1 MGDAAF
7 LVLENGMVFR
17 GQPLGA
23 EGEALCEIVFA
34 TGMTGY
40 METLTNKSYYGQG
53 VVQTFPLIG
62 NYGSISEDEESQK
75 PWLSAYIVRQC
86 CDKPSNFRS
95 EGTLDAYL
103 KKHGVVGLQGID
115 TRALT
120 RLIRENGVM
129 NGMICR
135 DPGKCDM
142 DALRAYRVSSA
153 LPAVSV
159 KEPVFYKGS
168 ENGPVIVLL
177 DCGYKESI
185 LACLLERGCSVWVM
199 PHDTPASEILAKK
212 GRGILISNGPAD
224 PADNKLVIE
233 TISRLRQSGAII
245 FGICLG
251 HQLLALAEGFKTAKM
266 KYGHR
271 GLNQAVRRETDG
283 KVYITSQNHGYTVLS
298 ETVDPAKARL
308 LFTNV
313 NDGTCEGLE
322 YLDGRAFSVQFHPE
336 AGAGPLDTTF
346 LFDEF
351 LRRAEVQGKC
361 R

>member
-1 MGDAAF
+1 MGEAAF
-7 LVLENGMVFR
+7 LVLENGAVFR
-17 GQPLGA
+17 GRPLGA

-40 METLTNKSYYGQG
+40 METLTDKSYYGQG

-62 NYGSISEDEESQK
+62 NYGSISEDAESQK

-86 CDKPSNFRS
+86 CGTPSNFRS

-103 KKHGVVGLQGID
+103 KKHGIVGLQDVD

-120 RLIRENGVM
+120 LLIRENGVM

-135 DPGKCDM
+135 DPEKCDM
-142 DALRAYRVSSA
+142 EAVRAYRVSSA

-168 ENGPVIVLL
+168 ESGPVIVLL
-177 DCGYKESI
+177 DCGYKKSI

-199 PHDTPASEILAKK
+199 PHNTPAGEISAKK
-212 GRGILISNGPAD
+212 AHGILISNGPGD
-224 PADNKLVIE
+224 PADNTQVVE
-233 TISRLRQSGAII
+233 TIKHLRQSGAII

-283 KVYITSQNHGYTVLS
+283 QVYITSQNHGYTVLTES
-298 ETVDPAKARL
+298 VDPAKARVL
-308 LFTNV
+308 YTNV

-322 YLDGRAFSVQFHPE
+322 YLDSRAFSVQFHPE
-336 AGAGPLDTTF
+336 AGAGPLDTRF

-351 LRRAEVQGKC
+351 LKKVEVHRAC